1 MSVQISSEFP
11 FMHQIAFTSRPGVYN
26 LSKNSLKIKAQFG
39 EDNYRL
45 WSLEAANNFLRDFYP
60 TSVVSAFDTLTP
72 YAFKSDL
79 VRYCLVNTFGGTYS
93 DLSICRLK
101 TFSAQGHDM
110 VIFRDG
116 NSNRTSW
123 KVNNSLF
130 YSKPNNPILIDAIEQ
145 IVSNVGNRYYGH
157 DPHFNTGPSV
167 FGRAT
172 AKFGND
178 MDLLVGQY
186 LWLKHRKNKFVLP
199 GNNVVARGKR
209 GGAFKGGVSG
219 VIGGNNYNEI
229 WAKRAVYGEINDDI
243 R

>member
-1 MSVQISSEFP
+1 
-11 FMHQIAFTSRPGVYN
+11 
-26 LSKNSLKIKAQFG
+26 
-39 EDNYRL
+39 
-45 WSLEAANNFLRDFYP
+45 
-60 TSVVSAFDTLTP
+60 
-72 YAFKSDL
+72 
-79 VRYCLVNTFGGTYS
+79 
-93 DLSICRLK
+93 
-101 TFSAQGHDM
+101 M

-116 NSNRTSW
+116 NSDRTSW
-123 KVNNSLF
+123 KVATSLF
-130 YSKPNNPILIDAIEQ
+130 YSKPNNPILIDAIEA

-167 FGRAT
+167 LGRAT

-186 LWLKHRKNKFVLP
+186 WWLKYRKNKFVLP

-229 WAKRAVYGEINDDI
+229 WAKRAAYGEIDDDI
-243 R
+243 RSP